1 MDMKDQLENETER
14 TTVKNRTAE
23 EDHKTM
29 NQVIKEKLLDMET
42 PGFQA
47 EFTPDEADL
56 LGAFEET
63 ALTEQDA
70 LDSVIDIP
78 LSNVETL
85 K

>member
-1 MDMKDQLENETER
+1 MDMKDKLENETER
-14 TTVKNRTAE
+14 TTVKNGTAE
-23 EDHKTM
+23 EDHKIM

-70 LDSVIDIP
+70 LDSVIDMP

>member
-1 MDMKDQLENETER
+1 MDMKDKLENETER
-14 TTVKNRTAE
+14 TTVKNRMTE
-23 EDHKTM
+23 EDHKIM

-47 EFTPDEADL
+47 EFTPEEADL
-56 LGAFEET
+56 MGAFEET

>member
-1 MDMKDQLENETER
+1 MKQKKR
-14 TTVKNRTAE
+14 RCRMAE

-56 LGAFEET
+56 MGAFEET

-70 LDSVIDIP
+70 LDSVIDMP
-78 LSNVETL
+78 SSNVETL

>member
-1 MDMKDQLENETER
+1 MDTKDKLENETER
-14 TTVKNRTAE
+14 TTVKNGTAE

-70 LDSVIDIP
+70 LDSVIDMP